1 MPNSFPPSN
10 PNSSQNSATTPDYS
24 QNPDSANT
32 PDSANSPDSTN
43 NASSNTG
50 NSDNKIFLLH
60 TLVYLINSPWL
71 ASFSKNY
78 PRLGNLLAILI
89 PVSGFFLGTGTTAV
103 SPLIVSHDIKQEFQ
117 LSVCQEYEEMVEQNI
132 NVRQGKPSV
141 KEIYTSVE
149 QPIENTDDQL
159 PFLCKYKVQYK
170 DSRAEPEEIS
180 LDINPVYREFDW
192 RGNSKNEKKI
202 DLNRICGTAAIKE
215 QMQNDAGG
223 QKIKAGKIE
232 LRSPDER
239 YPVFRWI
246 CHYTI
251 DREEKTK
258 QGINEGSI
266 GLELDKYCERQAK
279 EEGTNLTK
287 FGYHYY
293 KDPYS
298 LYCVNPYP
306 QN

>member
-24 QNPDSANT
+24 PNPDSTNT

-60 TLVYLINSPWL
+60 TLVYLINNPWL
-71 ASFSKNY
+71 AGFSKNY

-89 PVSGFFLGTGTTAV
+89 PVSSFFLGTGTTTV
-103 SPLIVSHDIKQEFQ
+103 PPVIEPPDIKQEFQ
-117 LSVCQEYEEMVEQNI
+117 LAVCQQYEEMVEQNVNI
-132 NVRQGKPSV
+132 REGKPSV
-141 KEIYTSVE
+141 KEISTFVE
-149 QPIENTDDQL
+149 QPIENTEYQL
-159 PFLCKYKVQYK
+159 PFLCKYKVEYK
-170 DSRAEPEEIS
+170 DSRSETEEIS
-180 LDINPVYREFDW
+180 LDVNPVYREFDW

-202 DLNRICGTAAIKE
+202 DLNSICGTAAIKE
-215 QMQNDAGG
+215 QMQNDAGDR
-223 QKIKAGKIE
+223 KITAGTIQ

-246 CHYTI
+246 CKYTI
-251 DREEKTK
+251 DEETTE

-287 FGYHYY
+287 LAYHYY